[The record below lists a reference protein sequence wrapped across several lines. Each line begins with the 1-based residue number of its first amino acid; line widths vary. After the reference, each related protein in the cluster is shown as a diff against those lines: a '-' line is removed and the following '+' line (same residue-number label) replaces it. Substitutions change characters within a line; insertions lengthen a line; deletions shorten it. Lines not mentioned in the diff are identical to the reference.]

1 MKTVE
6 NTNQTH
12 PWSTAPICKYWN
24 NVELKLGRNIC
35 SHLDILDCNCINIL
49 FYNPRFKS
57 SSVHDFSGAER
68 DMKMYSIQRSG
79 VKSYLVYTA
88 MEKGSS

>member
-24 NVELKLGRNIC
+24 NVELKLGRNTC
-35 SHLDILDCNCINIL
+35 SHLDNLEYWSHKWDME
-49 FYNPRFKS
+49 FNPSKCQ
-57 SSVHDFSGAER
+57 VIHLT
-68 DMKMYSIQRSG
+68 M
-79 VKSYLVYTA
+79 
-88 MEKGSS
+88 